1 MMAWLLNEIKSPEF
15 WTSMAFL
22 GVVLIFMRPFM
33 RYLDRW
39 AKKQAALVQK
49 NREEA
54 RSVRKRAETV
64 LKQYEAVNRNRE
76 TERGRLLAEADEE
89 ISFLEQ
95 EFEQRTAD
103 RIARKKQE
111 MALRLKTIEENGRQD
126 VKNKMLNRIVGLARK
141 DLMMRQSKGELQ
153 EDMVLVVDRVCQAMD
168 DYAVLLRK

>member
-1 MMAWLLNEIKSPEF
+1 MTAWLLNEIKSPEF
-15 WTSMAFL
+15 WTSIAFL
-22 GVVLIFMRPFM
+22 GVVFTFMRPFV
-33 RYLDRW
+33 RYLNRW

-54 RSVRKRAETV
+54 RSVRKRAETL
-64 LKQYEAVNRNRE
+64 LKQYEAVNRDRE
-76 TERGRLLAEADEE
+76 TERGRLLAEADTE

-126 VKNKMLNRIVGLARK
+126 VKNKMLNRIIGLTRK
-141 DLMMRQSKGELQ
+141 DLTDRQNKGELQ
-153 EDMVLVVDRVCQAMD
+153 EDMTVVVKRVFQAME
-168 DYAVLLRK
+168 DYATMLRK